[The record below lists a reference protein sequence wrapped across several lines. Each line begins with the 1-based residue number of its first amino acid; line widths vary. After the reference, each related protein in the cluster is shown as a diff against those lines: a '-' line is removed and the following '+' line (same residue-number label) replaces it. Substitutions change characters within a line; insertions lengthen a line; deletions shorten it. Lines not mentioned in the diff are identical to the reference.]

1 MLRGRR
7 NGLLW
12 LLMVAILVTAASL
25 SNNLTGKYVFKLRKV
40 ISITGHRPCCNRL
53 SIEEDFIFCFSGC
66 SLSLSKE
73 RQNLWDNCTKWTV
86 LLQDALR
93 LICFPWLEVGG
104 LVWRVAKWSSDWQIA
119 NLAGMIV
126 ASGRKNDPGKG
137 SSCTG
142 QLITFRCFE
151 KYIKKNLLV
160 RGLPVWPG
168 HQSHKI
174 LTQSQMSSQ
183 VASPVLYGC

>member
-1 MLRGRR
+1 MFL
-7 NGLLW
+7 NCAKSFLSW
-12 LLMVAILVTAASL
+12 DTSSVAADCQL
-25 SNNLTGKYVFKLRKV
+25 KR
-40 ISITGHRPCCNRL
+40 
-53 SIEEDFIFCFSGC
+53 IFCFSGC
-66 SLSLSKE
+66 SLSLSKQ
-73 RQNLWDNCTKWTV
+73 RQNCTKWTD

-126 ASGRKNDPGKG
+126 ASGRKNDTGKG
-137 SSCTG
+137 SSCIC